1 MIILFIILHV
11 INYVLFDIE
20 VFDLH
25 RYEVLNKL
33 EEETHHHD
41 YHHEDNYQSLI
52 EEEEEEEMITLA
64 AEDVD
69 NFEEET
75 TTTTTNIEQQKT
87 VTKHEIEIRVRD
99 AMDAD
104 EGGGS
109 EASMSSRQPSGLNGV
124 RSLIVQP
131 TMSSPLPGNVYALRR
146 PVMGEVL
153 SKRIQGV
160 PPACLG

>member
-1 MIILFIILHV
+1 MIILFIIFHV
-11 INYVLFDIE
+11 INYVLFDIK

-52 EEEEEEEMITLA
+52 EEEEEMITLA

-69 NFEEET
+69 NFEEE

-131 TMSSPLPGNVYALRR
+131 TMSSPLPGNVYTLRR